1 MYLNHPFDDA
11 SLSQLIGLHKLALAP
26 KGVKTM
32 EKNGWEP
39 CPLVAMQ
46 AHREISVNFRRPRTL
61 TTSKTLESNM
71 SNVNRMPWIP

>member
-32 EKNGWEP
+32 EKMVGN
-39 CPLVAMQ
+39 LV
-46 AHREISVNFRRPRTL
+46 L
-61 TTSKTLESNM
+61 
-71 SNVNRMPWIP
+71 